1 MERKEIKK
9 VAKKTLKRSYFRSIL
24 VIFIASIIIS
34 GTYTMN
40 SSVNTTQQKSTSN
53 TETTY
58 NKNKSNYDV
67 INETVKDA
75 SKKKSGKLNKKVEKL
90 EKKSNGVLAPIVNN
104 MTKNKTVLVGF
115 INTYNLLVV
124 KKSVSK
130 GLISLV
136 AAIISLLIFIFIRNI
151 IIVGNNRFYLE
162 DRKYKDTGI
171 DKLLFPYKVRRTCHL
186 ASVLFV
192 KFIYE
197 FLWDLTII
205 GGIIKYYEYYMIPYV
220 LAENPNIKRKEA
232 FRLSKELMKGYKWY
246 AFKLDISLIGWHIL
260 TVLTFGLSALFYSD
274 AYFEHIKA
282 ELYMRLRK
290 EKYDSLTDKKILN
303 DKLLDINKEKEAK
316 YPMDKFSIPIK
327 EKKKSKD
334 KEYDTKYT
342 ITTYIMFFFTFAF
355 IGWFWEVLLHLIT
368 EGVFV
373 NRGTMFGPWLPIYG
387 FGGLLILLVL
397 KPFKNKPV
405 LFFIMAMVLAG
416 ILEYSTAWYLETF
429 KGMKWWDYSGY
440 FLNLHGRICLEG
452 LLVFGL
458 GGSVV
463 TYFVGPQLNELYLKI
478 APKIRIIICSILV
491 FFFGVDA
498 IYSSQHPNT
507 GNGVTKTVEAK

>member
-9 VAKKTLKRSYFRSIL
+9 SAKKTLKRSYFRSIL
-24 VIFIASIIIS
+24 VIFIASLIIS

-40 SSVNTTQQKSTSN
+40 SSVNTTQQKSTN
-53 TETTY
+53 DTEVTY
-58 NKNKSNYDV
+58 KKNKTNYDV
-67 INETVKDA
+67 INETVKES
-75 SKKKSGKLNKKVEKL
+75 SKKKTGKLNKKVKKL
-90 EKKSNGVLAPIVNN
+90 EKKSHGVLGPIVNN
-104 MTKNKTVLVGF
+104 MTKNKSVLVGF
-115 INTYNLLVV
+115 VNTYYLLAV
-124 KKSVSK
+124 KKSTSK
-130 GLISLV
+130 ALISLV
-136 AAIISLLIFIFIRNI
+136 AAIISLLLFIFIRNI
-151 IIVGNNRFYLE
+151 IIIGNNRFYLE
-162 DRKYKDTGI
+162 DRKYKNTGI
-171 DKLLFPYKVRRTCHL
+171 DKLLFPYKVRKTCHL
-186 ASVLFV
+186 AGVLFM

-197 FLWDLTII
+197 FLWNLTII
-205 GGIIKYYEYYMIPYV
+205 GGIIKHYQYYMIPYV
-220 LAENPNIKRKEA
+220 LAENPNIKKKEA

-246 AFKLDISLIGWHIL
+246 TFKLDVSLIGWYIL
-260 TVLTFGLSALFYSD
+260 AVFTLGLSALFYSD

-290 EKYDSLTDKKILN
+290 EKYSSLTDKKLLN
-303 DKLLDINKEKEAK
+303 DKLLEGKEKDGK
-316 YPMDKFSIPIK
+316 YPMNKFSIPIK

-355 IGWFWEVLLHLIT
+355 IGWFWEVLLHLVT
-368 EGVFV
+368 DGTFV

-397 KPFKNKPV
+397 KPFKNKPL

-452 LLVFGL
+452 LLIFGF

-463 TYFVGPQLNELYLKI
+463 TYCVGPQLNELYLRI
-478 APKIRIIICSILV
+478 APKVRIIVCSILV

-507 GNGVTKTVEAK
+507 GNGVTKSVKS